1 MGTQSTKERIRA
13 RRKQE
18 RVRGYLVWG
27 GLAGVAVIVIVA
39 VALRARQRS
48 GGEDLP
54 LPEVEPVPTAEVFS
68 HVPEGTDPGPYNSD
82 PPSSGRHFPTQAFAG
97 FYDGEQAASF
107 DPFPAGYLLHSLEH
121 GYVIF
126 WYDCEGLS
134 AGDCEDLK
142 ADIQQVMG
150 RVGNYKVIGFP
161 WPSLDVPV
169 AMTSWGRLLRFEQF
183 DPDLAEAFVRSNRE
197 NPELAPEIRAP

>member
-1 MGTQSTKERIRA
+1 MGTQSTKDRIRA

-27 GLAGVAVIVIVA
+27 GLAAAAVLVIGLLG
-39 VALRARQRS
+39 LRGRQRAG
-48 GGEDLP
+48 GGEVPVPD
-54 LPEVEPVPTAEVFS
+54 VEPVPTVQAS

-82 PPSSGRHFPTQAFAG
+82 PPSSGRHYPTQAFAG
-97 FYDGEQAASF
+97 FYDEEQAGSF

-126 WYDCEGLS
+126 WYDCEGLT

-142 ADIQQVMG
+142 AEIQQVMG
-150 RVGNYKVIGFP
+150 RVGNYKVVGFP
-161 WPSLDVPV
+161 WPSLEVPV

-183 DPDLAEAFVRSNRE
+183 DPDLAEAFVRNNRE

>member
-1 MGTQSTKERIRA
+1 MGTPSTKERIRA

-18 RVRGYLVWG
+18 RTRGYVVWG
-27 GLAGVAVIVIVA
+27 GLAAVVVLVILGL
-39 VALRARQRS
+39 ALRARQRS
-48 GGEDLP
+48 GGEEVP
-54 LPEVEPVPTAEVFS
+54 LPEVEPVPTAQAS
-68 HVPEGTDPGPYNSD
+68 HVPEGTDPGAYNSD
-82 PPSSGRHFPTQAFAG
+82 PPSSGRHYPTQAFAG
-97 FYDGEQAASF
+97 FYDEEQAASF
-107 DPFPAGYLLHSLEH
+107 NPFPGGYLVHSLEH

-126 WYDCEGLS
+126 WYDCEQLS

-161 WPSLDVPV
+161 WASLDVPV
-169 AMTSWGRLLRFEQF
+169 AMTSWGRLLQFEQF
-183 DPDLAEAFVRSNRE
+183 DPDLAEIFVRNNRE

>member
-1 MGTQSTKERIRA
+1 MGTPSTKERIRA
-13 RRKQE
+13 RRRQE
-18 RVRGYLVWG
+18 QVRGYVVWG
-27 GLAGVAVIVIVA
+27 GLAAVVVLVIGGL
-39 VALRARQRS
+39 ALRARQRS
-48 GGEDLP
+48 GGEEVP
-54 LPEVEPVPTAEVFS
+54 LPEVEPVPTAEVAG

-82 PPSSGRHFPTQAFAG
+82 PPTSGRHYSPQVFAG
-97 FYDGEQAASF
+97 FYDEEQAASF
-107 DPFPAGYLLHSLEH
+107 NPFPAGYLLHSLEH

-126 WYDCEGLS
+126 WYDCEGLA

-161 WPSLDVPV
+161 WPPLDVPV